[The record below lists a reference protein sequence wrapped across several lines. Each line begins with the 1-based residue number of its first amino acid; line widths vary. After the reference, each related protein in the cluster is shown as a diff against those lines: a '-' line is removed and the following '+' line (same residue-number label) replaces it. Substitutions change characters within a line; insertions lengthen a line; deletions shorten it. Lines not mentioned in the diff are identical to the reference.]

1 MTDITNIPNLSEIL
15 QKIGYNFGRDVE
27 ALIAAKDA
35 ATRAYADGKYTL
47 LAQEDTRVNGVIANL
62 LKIADAQPGT
72 PEWDEGQ
79 NLYTLISNNYV
90 GLMLRLEQSEDDIR
104 TLLNF
109 ATQTTQ
115 DISTWMTNVNGRI
128 DAEILRAKGEE
139 QAIRTEITTLKTALE
154 NKDGLTDQSIATI
167 NGQITTLQ
175 GSMTLRQQE
184 IATLQTKQTEYGN
197 RLDMLE
203 SKFIGVDV
211 PAAVNEFRRGLNAQ
225 PSAFGY
231 ERVPTV

>member
-15 QKIGYNFGRDVE
+15 QRVGYNFGRDVE
-27 ALIAAKDA
+27 AFVAAKDA
-35 ATRAYADGKYTL
+35 DTRAYIDGKYTV
-47 LAQEDTRVNGVIANL
+47 LAQEDVRVNGVIANL

-90 GLMLRLEQSEDDIR
+90 GLLTRIEQSEADIL
-104 TLLNF
+104 TLQNF
-109 ATQTTQ
+109 ANQTTQ

-139 QAIRTEITTLKTALE
+139 QAIRGEIQTLKTALE
-154 NKDGLTDQSIATI
+154 NKDGLTDQTIATMQ
-167 NGQITTLQ
+167 GQITTLTS
-175 GSMTLRQQE
+175 SMILRQNE
-184 IATLQTKQTEYGN
+184 ILALQTKQTEYGN

-203 SKFIGVDV
+203 SKFVGVDV
-211 PAAVNEFRRGLNAQ
+211 PAAVNEFRRGLAAQ

-231 ERVPTV
+231 GRVPVV